1 MKKRIFLLL
10 FLAIF
15 LISISYAVTPTFNY
29 KDLLY
34 DPRAMGMA
42 GAMTALADSPTSAIY
57 NPALMGEYSRLAF
70 KFGFGLAPLDEQ
82 NIDKLNTFVGYL
94 QLLQSGSEP
103 PNGELSVNLSPAG
116 YLHLGISKLGL
127 TLFGD
132 GDVSA
137 YYYKYTAS
145 DPSQDLQLE
154 GNVSLD
160 AKVKANGALTV
171 AIPAID
177 LLGLKVNLGANVRA
191 VNEYDVNTFV
201 STKVTQTGVA
211 DATLNGGPNENDYY
225 ERQFNLTE
233 QRYVSFDLGTYVR
246 FSPFVAVGI
255 VVKDVYAIPLEGKE
269 TSGYENGYY
278 YADLETGELTYST
291 VIPYS
296 ETTSPVD
303 VILPDM
309 SLKAGVFVKVP
320 VLGTRVSVDADLDKT
335 FTPLS
340 YRLGIEQPLFLVLT
354 ARGGAVL
361 DTNFQPQLYTLGLGV
376 NILLVQADA
385 AIAIDPQGM
394 APVAG
399 SISGS
404 IRF

>member
-1 MKKRIFLLL
+1 MKKRFLPLL
-10 FLAIF
+10 ILAIF
-15 LISISYAVTPTFNY
+15 LMSISYAANTTFSY

-70 KFGFGLAPLDEQ
+70 KFGFGIAPLDEQ
-82 NIDKLNTFVGYL
+82 NFNNLNTFVKYL
-94 QLLQSGSEP
+94 QLLQNNSEP
-103 PNGELSVNLSPAG
+103 PDGKLSFNLSSAG

-132 GDVSA
+132 GDVDA

-145 DPSQDLQLE
+145 DLYADLQLE
-154 GNVSLD
+154 GQVSLD
-160 AKVKANGALTV
+160 ANVKANGALTV

-177 LLGLKVNLGANVRA
+177 LLGLKVNFGANVRA
-191 VNEYDVNTFV
+191 VNEYHVDTSI
-201 STKVTQTGVA
+201 STKATQTGVA
-211 DATLNGGPNENDYY
+211 EATLTGGPNENDYY
-225 ERQFNLTE
+225 ERKFDLIE

-246 FSPFVAVGI
+246 FSPFVAAGI

-269 TSGYENGYY
+269 TFGYEEGYY
-278 YADLETGELTYST
+278 YLDSGTGNPTYST
-291 VIPYS
+291 VTPYS
-296 ETTSPVD
+296 ETPTPID
-303 VILPDM
+303 VVLPDM

-340 YRLGIEQPLFLVLT
+340 YRFGIEQPLFFVLT

-361 DTNFQPQLYTLGLGV
+361 HTNFQPQLYTLGLGLNV
-376 NILLVQADA
+376 LLIQADA
-385 AIAIDPQGM
+385 AIAIDPQVM

>member
-1 MKKRIFLLL
+1 MKKRFLPLL
-10 FLAIF
+10 ILAIF
-15 LISISYAVTPTFNY
+15 LMSISYAATTTFRY

-42 GAMTALADSPTSAIY
+42 GVMTALADSPTSAIY

-70 KFGFGLAPLDEQ
+70 KFGFGIAPLDEQ
-82 NIDKLNTFVGYL
+82 NFNNLNTFVKYL
-94 QLLQSGSEP
+94 QLLQNNSEP
-103 PNGELSVNLSPAG
+103 PDGKLSLNLSSAG

-132 GDVSA
+132 GDVDA

-145 DPSQDLQLE
+145 DLYADLQLE
-154 GNVSLD
+154 GQVSLD
-160 AKVKANGALTV
+160 ANVKANGALTV

-177 LLGLKVNLGANVRA
+177 LLGLKVNFGANVRA
-191 VNEYDVNTFV
+191 VNEYHVDTSI
-201 STKVTQTGVA
+201 STKATETGVA
-211 DATLNGGPNENDYY
+211 KATLTGGPNENDYY
-225 ERQFNLTE
+225 KRKFDLIE

-246 FSPFVAVGI
+246 FSPFVAAGI

-269 TSGYENGYY
+269 TSGYEEGYY
-278 YADLETGELTYST
+278 YLDSAGNPTYST
-291 VIPYS
+291 VTPYS
-296 ETTSPVD
+296 ETSTPID
-303 VILPDM
+303 VVLPDM

-340 YRLGIEQPLFLVLT
+340 YRFGIEQPLFFVLT

-361 DTNFQPQLYTLGLGV
+361 NTNFQPQLYTLGLGLNV
-376 NILLVQADA
+376 LLIQADA
-385 AIAIDPQGM
+385 AIAIDPQVM